1 MARDLVL
8 EQYEKRIASSGT
20 EASSIH
26 SSETES
32 CPKIGDSQAFLPL
45 KKAILQGKGPV
56 AEVREDYSLKARE
69 DSVTVNFNSVTNPA
83 MEVVTTAMKKENY
96 FSQQSHN
103 SAITGWRSLFDESSN
118 NQLLEYYKPTEIGGQ
133 KVVKPPKE
141 VIQEGIQ
148 HWDSCLVGEKS

>member
-1 MARDLVL
+1 M
-8 EQYEKRIASSGT
+8 
-20 EASSIH
+20 
-26 SSETES
+26 
-32 CPKIGDSQAFLPL
+32 

-83 MEVVTTAMKKENY
+83 MEVVTTAMKKKENS

-148 HWDSCLVGEKS
+148 HWDSCLVGLWEKS